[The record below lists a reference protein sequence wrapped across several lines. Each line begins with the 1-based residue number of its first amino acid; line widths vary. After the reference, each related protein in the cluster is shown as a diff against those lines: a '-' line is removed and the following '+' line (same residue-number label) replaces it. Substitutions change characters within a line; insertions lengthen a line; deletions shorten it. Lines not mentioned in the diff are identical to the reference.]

1 MMRSL
6 IVIQQ
11 SILFYQK
18 LVTKLQ
24 RMDFIPLLLLR
35 LYLTPVM
42 MQAGWTKLQN
52 FDSTLSWFANPDW
65 GLGLPAPALLL
76 SLVILL
82 ELGGGLALLLG
93 LFTRLTALG
102 LSMTMLVA
110 MLTVHA
116 KNGWLAIA
124 DASSWLADG
133 TIFSNETVMAAPDK
147 LAKAN
152 EILQQQPEYNWLI
165 SSGKLVVLNN
175 GIEFA
180 ATYFVM
186 LLLLVVYGAGRW
198 LSLDYWLGRKAAAA
212 VTTQETVA

>member
-1 MMRSL
+1 
-6 IVIQQ
+6 VIQQ
-11 SILFYQK
+11 SIFYYQK
-18 LVTKLQ
+18 AVLKLQ
-24 RMDFIPLLLLR
+24 QLDFIPLLLLR

-82 ELGGGLALLLG
+82 ELGGGLALLSG
-93 LFTRLTALG
+93 LFTRLTAFG
-102 LSMTMLVA
+102 LSITMLVA

-133 TIFSNETVMAAPDK
+133 TIFRNEAVMAVPEK
-147 LAKAN
+147 LGKVN
-152 EILQQQPEYNWLI
+152 EVLQQQPDYDWLI

-175 GIEFA
+175 GVEFA
-180 ATYFVM
+180 ATYLVM
-186 LLLLVVYGAGRW
+186 LLVLLVYGAGRW
-198 LSLDYWLGRKAAAA
+198 LSLDYWLGRKAAQW
-212 VTTQETVA
+212 VKTQEAAA

>member
-1 MMRSL
+1 M
-6 IVIQQ
+6 IQQ
-11 SILFYQK
+11 SIFYYQK
-18 LVTKLQ
+18 AVLKLQ
-24 RMDFIPLLLLR
+24 QLDFIPLLLLR

-65 GLGLPAPALLL
+65 GLGLPAPALML

-102 LSMTMLVA
+102 LSVTMLVA
-110 MLTVHA
+110 MGTVHA

-133 TIFSNETVMAAPDK
+133 TILSNEAVMTAAEK

-152 EILQQQPEYNWLI
+152 EILQQQPDYDWLV

-186 LLLLVVYGAGRW
+186 LLLLVVYGAGRC
-198 LSLDYWLGRKAAAA
+198 LSLDYWLSRKAAQW
-212 VTTQETVA
+212 VTTERAVA

>member
-1 MMRSL
+1 M
-6 IVIQQ
+6 IQQ
-11 SILFYQK
+11 SISFYLK
-18 LVTKLQ
+18 IVTKLQ
-24 RMDFIPLLLLR
+24 QLDFIPLLLLR

-42 MQAGWTKLQN
+42 MQAGWTKLQS

-76 SLVILL
+76 YLVILL

-93 LFTRLTALG
+93 LFTRLTAFG

-133 TIFSNETVMAAPDK
+133 TIFSNEAVMAAPEK

-152 EILQQQPEYNWLI
+152 EILQQQPDYDWLV

-186 LLLLVVYGAGRW
+186 LLVLVVYGAGRW
-198 LSLDYWLGRKAAAA
+198 LSLDYWLSRRVIKVLTAKE
-212 VTTQETVA
+212 VES

>member
-1 MMRSL
+1 M
-6 IVIQQ
+6 IQQ
-11 SILFYQK
+11 SIFYYQK
-18 LVTKLQ
+18 AVLKLQ
-24 RMDFIPLLLLR
+24 QLDFIPLLLLR

-93 LFTRLTALG
+93 LVTRLTALG
-102 LSMTMLVA
+102 LSITMLVA

-133 TIFSNETVMAAPDK
+133 TIFRNDAFFLILPIAPRK
-147 LAKAN
+147 CCS
-152 EILQQQPEYNWLI
+152 I
-165 SSGKLVVLNN
+165 SSV
-175 GIEFA
+175 
-180 ATYFVM
+180 
-186 LLLLVVYGAGRW
+186 RH
-198 LSLDYWLGRKAAAA
+198 
-212 VTTQETVA
+212 

>member
-1 MMRSL
+1 
-6 IVIQQ
+6 VIQQ
-11 SILFYQK
+11 GILFYQK
-18 LVTKLQ
+18 LVSQLQ
-24 RMDFIPLLLLR
+24 QLDFIPLLLLR

-82 ELGGGLALLLG
+82 ELGGGLALLFG
-93 LFTRLTALG
+93 VFTRLTALG
-102 LSMTMLVA
+102 LGMTMLVA

-133 TIFSNETVMAAPDK
+133 TIFRNDAVMAAPEK

-152 EILQQQPEYNWLI
+152 QILQQQPDYHWLV

-186 LLLLVVYGAGRW
+186 LVVLVVYGAGRW
-198 LSLDYWLGRKAAAA
+198 LSLDYWLGRKVVQVAIP
-212 VTTQETVA
+212 QETVA

>member
-1 MMRSL
+1 
-6 IVIQQ
+6 
-11 SILFYQK
+11 
-18 LVTKLQ
+18 
-24 RMDFIPLLLLR
+24 MDFIPLLLLR

-65 GLGLPAPALLL
+65 GLGLPAPALML

-82 ELGGGLALLLG
+82 ELGGGLALLFG
-93 LFTRLTALG
+93 LFTRLTAFG
-102 LSMTMLVA
+102 LSITMLVA

-133 TIFSNETVMAAPDK
+133 TIFTNEAVMAVPDK

-152 EILQQQPEYNWLI
+152 EILQQQPDYDWLI

-186 LLLLVVYGAGRW
+186 LLLLVIYGSGRW
-198 LSLDYWLGRKAAAA
+198 LSLDYWLSRRVIRVLTAEE
-212 VTTQETVA
+212 VES

>member
-1 MMRSL
+1 MRSL
-6 IVIQQ
+6 LVIQQ
-11 SILFYQK
+11 GILFYQK
-18 LVTKLQ
+18 LVSQLQ
-24 RMDFIPLLLLR
+24 QLDFIPLLLLR

-82 ELGGGLALLLG
+82 ELGGGLALLFG
-93 LFTRLTALG
+93 VFTRLTALG
-102 LSMTMLVA
+102 LGMTMLVA

-133 TIFSNETVMAAPDK
+133 TIFRNDAVMAAPEK

-152 EILQQQPEYNWLI
+152 QILQQQPDYHWLV

-186 LLLLVVYGAGRW
+186 LVVLVVYGAGRW
-198 LSLDYWLGRKAAAA
+198 LSLDYWLGRKVVQVAIP
-212 VTTQETVA
+212 QETVA

>member
-1 MMRSL
+1 M
-6 IVIQQ
+6 IQQ

-18 LVTKLQ
+18 LVTQLQ
-24 RMDFIPLLLLR
+24 QRDFIPLLLLR

-42 MQAGWTKLQN
+42 MQAGWTKLQS

-65 GLGLPAPALLL
+65 GLGLPAPALML

-133 TIFSNETVMAAPDK
+133 TIFRNDAVMAAPEK

-152 EILQQQPEYNWLI
+152 EILQQQPDYNWLV

-186 LLLLVVYGAGRW
+186 LLVLVVYGAGRW
-198 LSLDYWLGRKAAAA
+198 LSLDYWLGRK
-212 VTTQETVA
+212 VVRIVITQETVA

>member
-1 MMRSL
+1 MRSL
-6 IVIQQ
+6 IVIHQ

-24 RMDFIPLLLLR
+24 RLDFIPLLLLR

-42 MQAGWTKLQN
+42 MQAGWTKLHN
-52 FDSTLSWFANPDW
+52 FDSTLSWFADPDW
-65 GLGLPAPALLL
+65 GLGLPAPALML

-93 LFTRLTALG
+93 LFTRMTALG
-102 LSMTMLVA
+102 LSITMLVA
-110 MLTVHA
+110 MGAVHA

-133 TIFSNETVMAAPDK
+133 TVLYNEAVMAAPDK
-147 LAKAN
+147 LARAN
-152 EILQQQPEYNWLI
+152 DILQQQPDYDWLV
-165 SSGKLVVLNN
+165 SSGKFVVLNN

-180 ATYFVM
+180 ATYLVM
-186 LLLLVVYGAGRW
+186 LLVLVACGAGRW
-198 LSLDYWLGRKAAAA
+198 LSLDYWLSRKVVGVA
-212 VTTQETVA
+212 TTQEAAA

>member
-1 MMRSL
+1 MIQRSIFL
-6 IVIQQ
+6 
-11 SILFYQK
+11 YQH

-24 RMDFIPLLLLR
+24 QLDFMPLLLLR
-35 LYLTPVM
+35 LYLAPVM
-42 MQAGWTKLQN
+42 LQAGWIKLHN

-65 GLGLPAPALLL
+65 GLGLPVPMLFL
-76 SLVILL
+76 SLVILC
-82 ELGGGLALLLG
+82 ELGGGLCLLFG

-102 LSMTMLVA
+102 LSITMLVA

-116 KNGWLAIA
+116 KNGWLAIS

-133 TIFSNETVMAAPDK
+133 TIFRNEEVLAAPEK
-147 LAKAN
+147 LARVN
-152 EILQQQPEYNWLI
+152 EILQQQPDYEWLI

-186 LLLLVVYGAGRW
+186 LLVLMVYGSGRF
-198 LSLDYWLGRKAAAA
+198 LSLDFWLSRK
-212 VTTQETVA
+212 VMQPTKVQEVSA

>member
-1 MMRSL
+1 M
-6 IVIQQ
+6 IQQ
-11 SILFYQK
+11 SIFYYQK
-18 LVTKLQ
+18 AVLKLQ
-24 RMDFIPLLLLR
+24 QLDFIPLLLLR

-102 LSMTMLVA
+102 LSVTMVVA

-133 TIFSNETVMAAPDK
+133 TIFSNEAVMAAPEK

-152 EILQQQPEYNWLI
+152 EILQQHPDYEWLV

-198 LSLDYWLGRKAAAA
+198 CSLDYWLNAKA
-212 VTTQETVA
+212 VKMIRTEQGVA

>member
-1 MMRSL
+1 M
-6 IVIQQ
+6 IQQ
-11 SILFYQK
+11 SIIFYQK
-18 LVTKLQ
+18 IVITLQ
-24 RMDFIPLLLLR
+24 RLDFIPLLLLR

-52 FDSTLSWFANPDW
+52 FDSTLSWFADPDW
-65 GLGLPAPALLL
+65 GLGLPVPALML

-152 EILQQQPEYNWLI
+152 EVLQQQPDYDWLV

-180 ATYFVM
+180 ATYLVM
-186 LLLLVVYGAGRW
+186 LLVLVVYGAGRW
-198 LSLDYWLGRKAAAA
+198 LSLDYWLSRKVFGVA
-212 VTTQETVA
+212 TTQETVA

>member
-1 MMRSL
+1 M
-6 IVIQQ
+6 IQQ

-18 LVTKLQ
+18 LVTQLQ
-24 RMDFIPLLLLR
+24 LLDFIPLLLLR

-42 MQAGWTKLQN
+42 MQAGWTKLQS

-76 SLVILL
+76 SVVILL
-82 ELGGGLALLLG
+82 ELGGGLALLFG
-93 LFTRLTALG
+93 LFTRLTAVG
-102 LSMTMLVA
+102 LSLTMLVA

-116 KNGWLAIA
+116 KHGWLAIA

-133 TIFSNETVMAAPDK
+133 TIFFNDAVMAAPDK
-147 LAKAN
+147 LAKVN
-152 EILQQQPEYNWLI
+152 DILQQQTEYDWLL

-186 LLLLVVYGAGRW
+186 LLVLVIYGAGRW
-198 LSLDYWLGRKAAAA
+198 CSMDFWLQRAARQLLSEKGATA
-212 VTTQETVA
+212 

>member
-1 MMRSL
+1 M
-6 IVIQQ
+6 IQQ

-18 LVTKLQ
+18 LVTQLQ
-24 RMDFIPLLLLR
+24 QLDFIPLLLLR

-52 FDSTLSWFANPDW
+52 FDSTLSWFADPDW
-65 GLGLPAPALLL
+65 GLGLPAPVLLL

-102 LSMTMLVA
+102 LSVTMVVA

-124 DASSWLADG
+124 DATSWLADG
-133 TIFSNETVMAAPDK
+133 TIFRNEAVMAAPDK
-147 LAKAN
+147 LAQAN
-152 EILQQQPEYNWLI
+152 QILQQQPDYDWLI

-186 LLLLVVYGAGRW
+186 LLVLVVYGAGRW
-198 LSLDYWLGRKAAAA
+198 LSLDYWLSSKVVGVA
-212 VTTQETVA
+212 TTQEAVS

>member
-1 MMRSL
+1 M
-6 IVIQQ
+6 IQQ

-24 RMDFIPLLLLR
+24 QLDFIPLLLLR
-35 LYLTPVM
+35 LYLSPVM

-65 GLGLPAPALLL
+65 GLGLPAPALML

-82 ELGGGLALLLG
+82 ELGGGLALLFG

-133 TIFSNETVMAAPDK
+133 TIFSNEAVMAVPEK

-152 EILQQQPEYNWLI
+152 EILQQQPDYNWLV

-186 LLLLVVYGAGRW
+186 LLVLVVYGAGRW
-198 LSLDYWLGRKAAAA
+198 LSLDYWLGRKVVRVAI
-212 VTTQETVA
+212 TQEIVA

>member
-1 MMRSL
+1 M
-6 IVIQQ
+6 IQQ
-11 SILFYQK
+11 SVLFYQT
-18 LVTKLQ
+18 LVDKLQ
-24 RMDFIPLLLLR
+24 QLDFIPLLLLR

-52 FDSTLSWFANPDW
+52 FDSTLSWFADPDW

-82 ELGGGLALLLG
+82 ELGGGFALLLG

-102 LSMTMLVA
+102 LSLTMLVA
-110 MLTVHA
+110 MATVHA

-133 TIFSNETVMAAPDK
+133 TIFRNETVLAAPEK

-152 EILQQQPEYNWLI
+152 EVLQQQPDYDWLV

-186 LLLLVVYGAGRW
+186 LLLLTVYGAGRW
-198 LSLDYWLGRKAAAA
+198 LSLDYWLRQNIRQKLSTEEGTA
-212 VTTQETVA
+212 

>member
-1 MMRSL
+1 M
-6 IVIQQ
+6 IQQ
-11 SILFYQK
+11 SVLFYQT
-18 LVTKLQ
+18 LVGKLQ
-24 RMDFIPLLLLR
+24 QLDFIPLLLLR

-52 FDSTLSWFANPDW
+52 FDSTLSWFADPDW

-82 ELGGGLALLLG
+82 ELGGGFALLLG

-102 LSMTMLVA
+102 LSLTMLVA
-110 MLTVHA
+110 MATVHA

-133 TIFSNETVMAAPDK
+133 TIFRNETVLAAPEK

-152 EILQQQPEYNWLI
+152 EVLQQQPDYDWLV

-186 LLLLVVYGAGRW
+186 LLLLTVYGAGRW
-198 LSLDYWLGRKAAAA
+198 LSLDYWLRQNIRQKLSTEGGIA
-212 VTTQETVA
+212 

>member
-1 MMRSL
+1 M
-6 IVIQQ
+6 IQQ
-11 SILFYQK
+11 KILFYQK
-18 LVTKLQ
+18 LVIQLQ
-24 RMDFIPLLLLR
+24 LLDFIPLLLLR

-65 GLGLPAPALLL
+65 GLGLPAPALML

-93 LFTRLTALG
+93 LFTRLIAFG

-133 TIFSNETVMAAPDK
+133 TILSNEAVMAAPDK

-152 EILQQQPEYNWLI
+152 QILQQQPDYNWLI

-186 LLLLVVYGAGRW
+186 LLVLVVYGAGRW
-198 LSLDYWLGRKAAAA
+198 LSLDYWLGRKARKGIRS
-212 VTTQETVA
+212 QEVVA

>member
-1 MMRSL
+1 M
-6 IVIQQ
+6 IQQ

-18 LVTKLQ
+18 RVSQLQ
-24 RMDFIPLLLLR
+24 QLDFIPLLLLR

-65 GLGLPAPALLL
+65 GLGLPAPALML

-82 ELGGGLALLLG
+82 ELGGGLALLFG
-93 LFTRLTALG
+93 LFTRLTAFG
-102 LSMTMLVA
+102 LSITMLVA

-133 TIFSNETVMAAPDK
+133 TIFTNEAVMAVPDK

-152 EILQQQPEYNWLI
+152 EILQQQPDYDWLI

-186 LLLLVVYGAGRW
+186 LLLLVIYGSGRW
-198 LSLDYWLGRKAAAA
+198 LSLDYWLSRRVIRVLTAEE
-212 VTTQETVA
+212 VES

>member
-1 MMRSL
+1 M
-6 IVIQQ
+6 IQQ
-11 SILFYQK
+11 SIFYYQK
-18 LVTKLQ
+18 AVLKLQ
-24 RMDFIPLLLLR
+24 QLDFIPLLLLR

-102 LSMTMLVA
+102 LSVTMVVA

-133 TIFSNETVMAAPDK
+133 TIFSNEAVMAAPEK

-152 EILQQQPEYNWLI
+152 EILQQHPDYEWLV

-186 LLLLVVYGAGRW
+186 LFLLVVYGAGRW
-198 LSLDYWLGRKAAAA
+198 CSLDYWLNAKA
-212 VTTQETVA
+212 VKMIRTEQGVA

>member
-1 MMRSL
+1 M
-6 IVIQQ
+6 IQQ
-11 SILFYQK
+11 GILFYQK
-18 LVTKLQ
+18 LVSQLQ
-24 RMDFIPLLLLR
+24 QLDFIPLLLLR

-82 ELGGGLALLLG
+82 ELGGGLALLFG
-93 LFTRLTALG
+93 VFTRLTALG

-133 TIFSNETVMAAPDK
+133 TIFRNDAVMAAPEK

-152 EILQQQPEYNWLI
+152 QILQQQPDYHWLV

-186 LLLLVVYGAGRW
+186 LVVLVVYGAGRW
-198 LSLDYWLGRKAAAA
+198 LSLDHWLGRKVVQVAIP
-212 VTTQETVA
+212 QETVA

>member
-1 MMRSL
+1 M
-6 IVIQQ
+6 IQQ
-11 SILFYQK
+11 SIFFYQK
-18 LVTKLQ
+18 LVTQLQ
-24 RMDFIPLLLLR
+24 RLDFIPLLLLR

-52 FDSTLSWFANPDW
+52 FDSTLSWFADPDW
-65 GLGLPAPALLL
+65 GLALPAPALMLW
-76 SLVILL
+76 LVILL

-93 LFTRLTALG
+93 LFTRLTAFG
-102 LSMTMLVA
+102 LSITMLVA

-116 KNGWLAIA
+116 KNGWLTIA

-133 TIFSNETVMAAPDK
+133 TIFRNESVLAAPAK

-152 EILQQQPEYNWLI
+152 EVLQQQADYDWLI

-175 GIEFA
+175 GVEFA

-198 LSLDYWLGRKAAAA
+198 LSLDYWLSRK
-212 VTTQETVA
+212 VVRLSTSQETAA

>member
-1 MMRSL
+1 M
-6 IVIQQ
+6 IQQ

-18 LVTKLQ
+18 LVTQLQ
-24 RMDFIPLLLLR
+24 QLDFIPLLLLR

-42 MQAGWTKLQN
+42 MQAGWTKLQS

-65 GLGLPAPALLL
+65 GLGLPAPALML

-93 LFTRLTALG
+93 LFTRLTAFG
-102 LSMTMLVA
+102 LSITMLVA

-133 TIFSNETVMAAPDK
+133 TIFRNDAVMAAPEK

-152 EILQQQPEYNWLI
+152 EILQQQPDYNWLV

-186 LLLLVVYGAGRW
+186 LLVLVVYGAGRW
-198 LSLDYWLGRKAAAA
+198 LSLDYWLGRK
-212 VTTQETVA
+212 VVRIVITQETVA

>member
-1 MMRSL
+1 M
-6 IVIQQ
+6 IQQ

-18 LVTKLQ
+18 LVTQLQ
-24 RMDFIPLLLLR
+24 QLDFIPLLLLR

-42 MQAGWTKLQN
+42 MQAGWTKLQS

-65 GLGLPAPALLL
+65 GLGLPAPALML

-93 LFTRLTALG
+93 LFTRLTAFG
-102 LSMTMLVA
+102 LSITMLVA

-133 TIFSNETVMAAPDK
+133 TIFRNDAVMAAPEK

-152 EILQQQPEYNWLI
+152 EILQQQPDYDWLV

-180 ATYFVM
+180 ATYLVM
-186 LLLLVVYGAGRW
+186 LLVLVVYGAGRW
-198 LSLDYWLGRKAAAA
+198 LSLDYWLSRKVFGVA
-212 VTTQETVA
+212 TTQETVA

>member
-1 MMRSL
+1 M
-6 IVIQQ
+6 IQQ
-11 SILFYQK
+11 SIFYYQK
-18 LVTKLQ
+18 AVLKLQ
-24 RMDFIPLLLLR
+24 QLDFIPLLLLR

-102 LSMTMLVA
+102 LSVTMVVA

-133 TIFSNETVMAAPDK
+133 TIFSNEAVMAAPEK

-152 EILQQQPEYNWLI
+152 EILQQHPDYEWLV

-198 LSLDYWLGRKAAAA
+198 CSLDYWLNARA
-212 VTTQETVA
+212 VKMIRTEQGVA

>member
-1 MMRSL
+1 M
-6 IVIQQ
+6 IQQ

-18 LVTKLQ
+18 LVTQLQ
-24 RMDFIPLLLLR
+24 QLDFIPLLLLR

-52 FDSTLSWFANPDW
+52 FDSTLSWFADPDW
-65 GLGLPAPALLL
+65 GLGLPAPALFLF
-76 SLVILL
+76 LVIFL

-93 LFTRLTALG
+93 LFTRLIALG
-102 LSMTMLVA
+102 LSITMLVA

-133 TIFSNETVMAAPDK
+133 TLFLNEAVMTAPDK

-152 EILQQQPEYNWLI
+152 EILQQQPDYDWLI
-165 SSGKLVVLNN
+165 SSGKFVVLNN

-180 ATYFVM
+180 ATYFVI
-186 LLLLVVYGAGRW
+186 LLVLVSYGAGRW
-198 LSLDYWLGRKAAAA
+198 LSLDYWLSRRATK
-212 VTTQETVA
+212 VITEQEFAP

>member
-1 MMRSL
+1 M
-6 IVIQQ
+6 IQQ

-24 RMDFIPLLLLR
+24 QLDFIPLLLLR
-35 LYLTPVM
+35 LYLSPVM

-52 FDSTLSWFANPDW
+52 FDSTLSWFANSDW

-82 ELGGGLALLLG
+82 ELGGGLALLFG
-93 LFTRLTALG
+93 LFTRLTAFG
-102 LSMTMLVA
+102 LSITMLVA

-116 KNGWLAIA
+116 QNGWLAIA

-133 TIFSNETVMAAPDK
+133 TIFSNEAVMAVPEK
-147 LAKAN
+147 LAQAN
-152 EILQQQPEYNWLI
+152 KILQQQPDYDWLV

-186 LLLLVVYGAGRW
+186 LLVLVVFGAGPW
-198 LSLDYWLGRKAAAA
+198 LSLDYWLNRKAHRVA
-212 VTTQETVA
+212 TTLETVS

>member
-1 MMRSL
+1 
-6 IVIQQ
+6 VIQQ
-11 SILFYQK
+11 SIFYYQK
-18 LVTKLQ
+18 AVLKLQ
-24 RMDFIPLLLLR
+24 QLDFIPLLLLR

-102 LSMTMLVA
+102 LSVTMVVA

-133 TIFSNETVMAAPDK
+133 TIFSNEAVMAAPEK

-152 EILQQQPEYNWLI
+152 EILQQDPDYEWLV

-198 LSLDYWLGRKAAAA
+198 CSLDYWLNAKA
-212 VTTQETVA
+212 VKIIRTEQGVA

>member
-1 MMRSL
+1 M
-6 IVIQQ
+6 IQQ
-11 SILFYQK
+11 KILFYQK

-24 RMDFIPLLLLR
+24 QLDFIPLLLLR

-65 GLGLPAPALLL
+65 GLGLPAPALML

-133 TIFSNETVMAAPDK
+133 TIFSNEVVMAAPDK

-152 EILQQQPEYNWLI
+152 EILQQQPDYNWLI

-186 LLLLVVYGAGRW
+186 LLLLVVYGAGPW
-198 LSLDYWLGRKAAAA
+198 LSMDYWLSRKAAAA

>member
-1 MMRSL
+1 M
-6 IVIQQ
+6 IQQ
-11 SILFYQK
+11 SIIFYQK
-18 LVTKLQ
+18 ILITLQ
-24 RMDFIPLLLLR
+24 RLDFIPLLLLR

-102 LSMTMLVA
+102 LSITMLVA

-133 TIFSNETVMAAPDK
+133 TIFRNEAVMAAAEK

-152 EILQQQPEYNWLI
+152 EVLQQQPDYDWLV

-180 ATYFVM
+180 ATYLVM
-186 LLLLVVYGAGRW
+186 LLVLVVYGAGRW
-198 LSLDYWLGRKAAAA
+198 LSLDYWLSRKVVGVA
-212 VTTQETVA
+212 TTQEAVS

>member
-1 MMRSL
+1 M
-6 IVIQQ
+6 IQQ

-24 RMDFIPLLLLR
+24 QLDFISLLLLR
-35 LYLTPVM
+35 LYLTSVM

-52 FDSTLSWFANPDW
+52 FDSTLSWFADPDW
-65 GLGLPAPALLL
+65 GLALPVPALML

-133 TIFSNETVMAAPDK
+133 TIFSNEAVMAAPDK

-152 EILQQQPEYNWLI
+152 EILQQQPDYNWLI

-186 LLLLVVYGAGRW
+186 LLLLVVYGAGPW
-198 LSLDYWLGRKAAAA
+198 LSLDYWLSRKAAAA

>member
-1 MMRSL
+1 M
-6 IVIQQ
+6 IQQ
-11 SILFYQK
+11 SIIFYQK
-18 LVTKLQ
+18 IVIKLQ
-24 RMDFIPLLLLR
+24 QLDFIPLLLLR

-102 LSMTMLVA
+102 LSLTMLVA
-110 MLTVHA
+110 MATVHA

-133 TIFSNETVMAAPDK
+133 TIFFNQAVMAAPDK
-147 LAKAN
+147 LAKVDAV
-152 EILQQQPEYNWLI
+152 LQQQADYDWLV

-186 LLLLVVYGAGRW
+186 LLVLVIYGAGRW
-198 LSLDYWLGRKAAAA
+198 FSVDFWLQPAFGKVLLEKGA
-212 VTTQETVA
+212 TT

>member
-1 MMRSL
+1 M
-6 IVIQQ
+6 IQQ
-11 SILFYQK
+11 SIFYYQK
-18 LVTKLQ
+18 AVLKLQ
-24 RMDFIPLLLLR
+24 QLDFIPLLLLR

-42 MQAGWTKLQN
+42 MQAGWTKRQN

-102 LSMTMLVA
+102 LSVTMVVA

-124 DASSWLADG
+124 DATSWLADG
-133 TIFSNETVMAAPDK
+133 TIFRNEAVMAVPEK

-152 EILQQQPEYNWLI
+152 EVLQQHPDYEWLV

-198 LSLDYWLGRKAAAA
+198 CSLDYWLNARA
-212 VTTQETVA
+212 VKMIRTEQGVA

>member
-1 MMRSL
+1 M
-6 IVIQQ
+6 IQQ

-18 LVTKLQ
+18 LVSQLQ
-24 RMDFIPLLLLR
+24 QLDFIPLLLLR

-65 GLGLPAPALLL
+65 GLGLPAPEMLL

-82 ELGGGLALLLG
+82 ELGGGLALLFG
-93 LFTRLTALG
+93 LFTRLTAFG
-102 LSMTMLVA
+102 LSITMLVA

-133 TIFSNETVMAAPDK
+133 TIFLNETVMSAPDK

-152 EILQQQPEYNWLI
+152 ELLQQQPDYDWLI

-186 LLLLVVYGAGRW
+186 LLLLVIYGAGRW
-198 LSLDYWLGRKAAAA
+198 LSLDYWLSCRVHKVLTA
-212 VTTQETVA
+212 QEVMP

>member
-1 MMRSL
+1 
-6 IVIQQ
+6 VIQQ
-11 SILFYQK
+11 SVLFYQK
-18 LVTKLQ
+18 LVTQLQ
-24 RMDFIPLLLLR
+24 LLDFIPLLLLR

-42 MQAGWTKLQN
+42 MQAGWTKLQS

-82 ELGGGLALLLG
+82 ELGGGIALLLG

-110 MLTVHA
+110 MVTVHA

-133 TIFSNETVMAAPDK
+133 TIFRNDAVMSAPEK

-152 EILQQQPEYNWLI
+152 EVLQQQPDYDWLI

-186 LLLLVVYGAGRW
+186 LLVLVVYGAGPW
-198 LSLDYWLGRKAAAA
+198 LSLDYWLGRKATKRMAS
-212 VTTQETVA
+212 QEVVA

>member
-1 MMRSL
+1 M
-6 IVIQQ
+6 IQQ
-11 SILFYQK
+11 SILFYRK
-18 LVTKLQ
+18 LVTQLQ
-24 RMDFIPLLLLR
+24 QLDFIPLLLLR

-52 FDSTLSWFANPDW
+52 FDSTLSWFADPDW
-65 GLGLPAPALLL
+65 GLGLPAPVLLL

-102 LSMTMLVA
+102 LSVTMVVA

-124 DASSWLADG
+124 DATSWLADG
-133 TIFSNETVMAAPDK
+133 TIFRNEAVMAAPDK
-147 LAKAN
+147 LAQAN
-152 EILQQQPEYNWLI
+152 QILQQQPDYDWLI

-186 LLLLVVYGAGRW
+186 LLVLVVYGAGRW
-198 LSLDYWLGRKAAAA
+198 LSLDYWLSRKVVGVA
-212 VTTQETVA
+212 TTQEAVS